1 MTFEEFSFAA
11 HARDFDRHIRDSIP
25 GRTDLDDMCVRLS
38 QRFVQN
44 DTTVVDIGCSTGAL
58 LRSIRD
64 ASQDRRR
71 SVSYLGI
78 DVESGFSEHWRA
90 RRARNVRFRIC
101 DARSFD
107 GYENLSLACSLF
119 TLQFIPE
126 RDRLSLLRRVC
137 DGLIEGGALILAE
150 KVYANDA
157 KFQEMLRS
165 IYYDFKRQNFS
176 AEEILDKERSLR
188 GQMNPWSE
196 EQWLNAVHEAGFKVH
211 RLWHNHLFVAWVVEK
226 GASRRSAGIVPFRRR
241 IERPNDR
248 GLVTNP
254 GTATIHPR
262 REIIFTQ
269 DRALG
274 PLLAARKRGRLIV
287 GRK

>member
-137 DGLIEGGALILAE
+137 DGLIEGGALIIAE
-150 KVYANDA
+150 KVLANSAYFQDA
-157 KFQEMLRS
+157 LTFD
-165 IYYDFKRQNFS
+165 YYDFKRQSFS
-176 AEEILDKERSLR
+176 AQEILDKERSLR
-188 GQMNPWSE
+188 GQMVLWDE
-196 EQWLNAVHEAGFKVH
+196 ARLRGALRDAGFQLVVQDFW
-211 RLWHNHLFVAWVVEK
+211 RSYFFVAMVATK
-226 GASRRSAGIVPFRRR
+226 GTPRPAANVTTIGIGNEFPRQALVPDGNRWAGDP
-241 IERPNDR
+241 
-248 GLVTNP
+248 
-254 GTATIHPR
+254 A
-262 REIIFTQ
+262 
-269 DRALG
+269 
-274 PLLAARKRGRLIV
+274 
-287 GRK
+287 